1 MFEATCA
8 CGNPRHRL
16 TIQQDP
22 DDPSGRE
29 LYIELPGELTMISLD
44 AATVKALA
52 EYLRPLGSCST
63 CVHWVSRANF
73 FRDHGEC
80 QAILSDGP
88 TARVRAYDRSGF
100 LRESGSC
107 WLETLPN
114 FTCALYEPKPDLA

>member
-1 MFEATCA
+1 MFEAVCA

-80 QAILSDGP
+80 HAILSDGP
-88 TARVRAYDRSGF
+88 IARVRAYDRGF
-100 LRESGSC
+100 LDERLEVAF
-107 WLETLPN
+107 ETLPD
-114 FTCALYEPKPDLA
+114 FTCALYEPQPDLA